1 MSEAK
6 HTPGSWTATRIIST
20 TCGFIVSDSRG
31 SVVARAQKI
40 GVPKDGN
47 FELPCEEN
55 ANLIAAAPDLL
66 EALAWMVKNDD
77 TNEGDTP
84 IEKFGGAS
92 WNEVNAHWIAG
103 LNKARAAIAKATGG
117 SA

>member
-31 SVVARAQKI
+31 SVVARVQKI

-66 EALAWMVKNDD
+66 AALKSIAIAMDDEVLVHDDQREAMRAA
-77 TNEGDTP
+77 T
-84 IEKFGGAS
+84 
-92 WNEVNAHWIAG
+92 
-103 LNKARAAIAKATGG
+103 AAIAKATGG
-117 SA
+117 AA

>member
-31 SVVARAQKI
+31 SVVARVQKI

-66 EALAWMVKNDD
+66 AALKSIAIAMDDEVLVHDDQREAMRAA
-77 TNEGDTP
+77 T
-84 IEKFGGAS
+84 
-92 WNEVNAHWIAG
+92 
-103 LNKARAAIAKATGG
+103 AAIAKATGQT
-117 SA
+117 S